1 MKAVP
6 EGWRLPT
13 DDDWKKLEATLG
25 MSVSQ
30 IGMLDEWR
38 GNYEGNLLKVGKDGI
53 GFDVVYAGGR

>member
-1 MKAVP
+1 MDSIRRNLVFLYTYEGALKAVP

-38 GNYEGNLLKVGKDGI
+38 GKLRWGI
-53 GFDVVYAGGR
+53 Y